1 MNAVLKVLRKIIS
14 VFNII
19 SVCGLLFLL
28 LLTFANVIL
37 RYLFDSPITGSYELT
52 RMGMIVLTPAIAV
65 TILAKQ
71 CIWVD
76 VLTSRFNRVGQMI
89 IDAISLPT
97 STVIIGLLAW
107 QAYEMVWN
115 AIEKGTHFTSIMLY
129 EWPFRLVFF
138 IAMSVATLASLVFTI
153 ERMMQYRN
161 GGMPHDES
169 EVDAAIKKFEA
180 SLEDEGGAEA

>member
-1 MNAVLKVLRKIIS
+1 MNSVVKVLRKIIEI
-14 VFNII
+14 FNII
-19 SVCGLLFLL
+19 AVCGLVFLL
-28 LLTFANVIL
+28 LLTFLNVIL
-37 RYLFDSPITGSYELT
+37 RYLFNSPITGSYELT

-76 VLTSRFNRVGQMI
+76 VLTARFNRVGQMI

-97 STVIIGLLAW
+97 STAIIGLMAW
-107 QAYEMVWN
+107 QAYKMVWN

-138 IAMSVATLASLVFTI
+138 IAMAVSTLAAVVFTI
-153 ERMMQYRN
+153 ERMMQYKN
-161 GGMPHDES
+161 GGVPHDEN
-169 EVDAAIKKFEA
+169 EVDAAIKKFEE
-180 SLEDEGGAEA
+180 SQEEGGAEA